1 MRFRIQSACCDR
13 RQTFAIG
20 FGHIND
26 PELERLADMWR
37 SDYEQSEADRVSSAS
52 RANNLLALI
61 SIVTAATTLI
71 VGSVVDTHPVL
82 VAVALSIGSVLL
94 VAAFA
99 TVVLAIRAQQ
109 VSQWDAPRIDPAS
122 ASSKRALT
130 LMCAI
135 EFHSAARQN
144 SYRLNNVFGYLRD
157 AQRWALIAVTM
168 LVLLAPTAVL
178 AEMLKS
184 SSREGDQT
192 PHPSPPIAD
201 PSVEPPASGVLRVSR
216 SGCRG
221 SALAVGEE
229 GWVINSK
236 SLGELTLK
244 EVIPNETSDE
254 SQEGHRL
261 FIRDVEG
268 SLSIAG
274 HH

>member
-1 MRFRIQSACCDR
+1 
-13 RQTFAIG
+13 
-20 FGHIND
+20 
-26 PELERLADMWR
+26 MWR
-37 SDYEQSEADRVSSAS
+37 SDYEQSEGDRVSSAS

-71 VGSVVDTHPVL
+71 VGSVVDTHPVP

-184 SSREGDQT
+184 SSRKETRRLIHRRQSPIRALSRQPLESCGSHEADAEA
-192 PHPSPPIAD
+192 PPSLL
-201 PSVEPPASGVLRVSR
+201 EKRV
-216 SGCRG
+216 G
-221 SALAVGEE
+221 
-229 GWVINSK
+229 
-236 SLGELTLK
+236 
-244 EVIPNETSDE
+244 
-254 SQEGHRL
+254 
-261 FIRDVEG
+261 
-268 SLSIAG
+268 
-274 HH
+274 